1 MSEAPDTAKR
11 DDTSAAAPGT
21 AQRDGISAEATVQ
34 PAAPAPPRSAG
45 WRRRVAPA
53 LLVAGAAFLVA
64 AWQWHD
70 SRRELRAI
78 KQELGR
84 RLADTDTQ
92 SKESRIVTEQVRE
105 AVTDAQVKLGVL
117 EARIAESQNQ

>member
-1 MSEAPDTAKR
+1 MSEAPETAKR
-11 DDTSAAAPGT
+11 DDTSAAAPGA
-21 AQRDGISAEATVQ
+21 AQRDGISAESAAR
-34 PAAPAPPRSAG
+34 PAAPAPAPPRSAG
-45 WRRRVAPA
+45 WRRRVSPA
-53 LLVAGAAFLVA
+53 LLVAVAAFLVA

-117 EARIAESQNQ
+117 EARIA